1 MQFVTYTKE
10 KTMTIFMIQYAHKGN
25 AYEGWFNIRGYRTLE
40 MAEKALEAEKALAP
54 DFKYCINTYQFVTE

>member
-1 MQFVTYTKE
+1 
-10 KTMTIFMIQYAHKGN
+10 MTIFMIQYAHKGN

-54 DFKYCINTYQFVTE
+54 DLKYCINTYQFVTE